1 MMPEFL
7 STYKIKHITVSFS
20 ESRNLWFFQSKSG
33 INCIDSAEQS
43 AFNEATC
50 LSLFLTDVF
59 WVCFFSWIKL
69 TISLLWFSSFKP
81 LEVY

>member
-7 STYKIKHITVSFS
+7 STYKIKHVTVSFP

-33 INCIDSAEQS
+33 INFIDSAEQS

-50 LSLFLTDVF
+50 LSLF
-59 WVCFFSWIKL
+59 FF
-69 TISLLWFSSFKP
+69 F
-81 LEVY
+81 

>member
-7 STYKIKHITVSFS
+7 STYKIKHVTVSFS

-43 AFNEATC
+43 AFNEATF

-59 WVCFFSWIKL
+59 WVCFFFLDKANH
-69 TISLLWFSSFKP
+69 
-81 LEVY
+81 